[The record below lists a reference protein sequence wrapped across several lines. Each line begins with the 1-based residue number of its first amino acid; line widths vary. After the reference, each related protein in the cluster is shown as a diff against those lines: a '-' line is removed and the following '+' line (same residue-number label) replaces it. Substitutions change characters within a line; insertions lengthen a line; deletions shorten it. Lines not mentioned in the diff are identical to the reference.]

1 MSENSKIQW
10 TDHTFNPWT
19 GCTKVSPGCA
29 NCYAE
34 GWAKRSGIVKWGA
47 GQARRRTSEA
57 NWKQPRRWNDA
68 FAHVHQQWT
77 WERDD
82 LLSRGSVIQTPEP
95 QRPRV
100 FCASLADWLDDEVP
114 IEWLKDLLVLI
125 KETPNLDWLLL
136 TKRPQNFAARIEA
149 VAEGW
154 QSSCELAEWWARGVF
169 PPNIWIGTTV
179 ENQDQAESRI
189 PELDAI
195 PAAVRFL
202 SCEPLLGPLNLSM
215 LRDRM
220 AMPECIDWVICGGE
234 SGPKA
239 RPMQLEWARRLYA
252 ACFLSGVPFFM
263 KQLGGTRKH
272 LGDLGDFPEDL
283 RVREFPR

>member
-10 TDHTFNPWT
+10 TDHTFNPWI

-29 NCYAE
+29 NCYAATQDNFRKWTPD
-34 GWAKRSGIVKWGA
+34 GWGKGKP
-47 GQARRRTSEA
+47 RRRTSDA
-57 NWKQPRRWNDA
+57 NWNQVRRWNRKYE
-68 FAHVHQQWT
+68 FCYP
-77 WERDD
+77 
-82 LLSRGSVIQTPEP
+82 TPP
-95 QRPRV
+95 TDPLRRPRV

-125 KETPNLDWLLL
+125 QECPNLDFLLL
-136 TKRPQNFAARIEA
+136 TKRPELFKPRIAAIA
-149 VAEGW
+149 DGW
-154 QSSCELAEWWARGVF
+154 HSSCELAAWWARGVE
-169 PPNIWIGTTV
+169 PQNVWIGTTV
-179 ENQDQAESRI
+179 ENQEQAERRI

-195 PAAVRFL
+195 PATVRFL

-239 RPMQLEWARRLYA
+239 RPMELEWARRLYA
-252 ACFLSGVPFFM
+252 DCFLSGVPFFM
-263 KQLGGTRKH
+263 KQLGGSRKH
-272 LGDLGDFPEDL
+272 HGDLEDFPQDL
-283 RVREFPR
+283 RVRQFPKGKVVAA